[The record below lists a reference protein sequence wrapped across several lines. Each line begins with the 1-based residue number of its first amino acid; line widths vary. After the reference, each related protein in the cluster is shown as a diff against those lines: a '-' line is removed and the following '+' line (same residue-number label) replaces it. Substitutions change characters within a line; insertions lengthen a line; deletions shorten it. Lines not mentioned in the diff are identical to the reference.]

1 MKKGGIMNFSEDRTI
16 YEQISEIIER
26 DILRG
31 DLKEDDQAPSTNQFA
46 KVYQINPAT
55 ARKGMNLLVEEGV
68 LYKKRGMG
76 MFVAKG
82 AKQIIIKKRQKVFFD
97 EMLPQLLREAKRLDI
112 TKEEVLEYLGKE
124 NL

>member
-1 MKKGGIMNFSEDRTI
+1 
-16 YEQISEIIER
+16 
-26 DILRG
+26 
-31 DLKEDDQAPSTNQFA
+31 
-46 KVYQINPAT
+46 
-55 ARKGMNLLVEEGV
+55 MNLLVEEGV

>member
-1 MKKGGIMNFSEDRTI
+1 MNFSEDRTI

-82 AKQIIIKKRQKVFFD
+82 ARQIIIKKRQKVFFD